1 MRGGKADA
9 PHVEVAKSKAAVQV
23 ASGITVQAIGERY
36 IRDHCIGD
44 DPEKP
49 RRRSHR
55 EKARILHRYVYPA
68 LGDRPMGSVTRGEL
82 IALLDAVKDNHG
94 GVMANRCLAEIRKLY
109 GWAIGRNLIDSSPV
123 VGIVRPGEETKGDR
137 VLSDAEIKEVW
148 GAADKIGYPYGS
160 FVKALLLTGRRRTS
174 VATMRRSEL
183 DRKAR
188 TWKPTDSSDNKQAPE
203 LPLFTALE
211 TLLDSIP
218 ALSKADADADFIFR
232 TNHRDVAINSFADI
246 KAAVDT
252 TIVSARAKAGIKSA
266 IPPWDLSRDIRRTV
280 KTRLA
285 ELKVPKEI
293 RDLIM
298 GHARTGMDAVY
309 DHSERRAEKRA
320 ALQKWGTLL
329 AKIVG
334 GTSHKKAA

>member
-1 MRGGKADA
+1 
-9 PHVEVAKSKAAVQV
+9 
-23 ASGITVQAIGERY
+23 
-36 IRDHCIGD
+36 
-44 DPEKP
+44 
-49 RRRSHR
+49 
-55 EKARILHRYVYPA
+55 
-68 LGDRPMGSVTRGEL
+68 
-82 IALLDAVKDNHG
+82 
-94 GVMANRCLAEIRKLY
+94 
-109 GWAIGRNLIDSSPV
+109 
-123 VGIVRPGEETKGDR
+123 
-137 VLSDAEIKEVW
+137 
-148 GAADKIGYPYGS
+148 
-160 FVKALLLTGRRRTS
+160 
-174 VATMRRSEL
+174 MRRSEL